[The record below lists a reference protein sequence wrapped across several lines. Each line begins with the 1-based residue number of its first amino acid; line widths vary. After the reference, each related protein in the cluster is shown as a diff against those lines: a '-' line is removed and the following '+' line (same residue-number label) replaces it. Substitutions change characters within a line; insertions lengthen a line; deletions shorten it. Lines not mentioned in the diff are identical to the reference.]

1 MLDPTG
7 DTPGGCGAAPS
18 YLPARALG
26 PTVSLMTVEP
36 EEAPEAFRA
45 AVAELRAAEVDAA
58 VTIREIPAP
67 NRLAPY
73 SFALAAEVLHGDDEL
88 ASGRFVV
95 LHDPAGQDAWE
106 GTSRVVAFMAAA
118 VEEEIGNDPLLPE
131 VGWAWLLDALAEHSA
146 EHAAAG
152 GTVTR
157 TSSARF
163 GTMAGDEDGCDVE
176 MRCSWT
182 PADASLGAHL
192 AAFCDVLCSMAGLP
206 PAQPGVARL
215 PLGRTR
221 A

>member
-1 MLDPTG
+1 
-7 DTPGGCGAAPS
+7 
-18 YLPARALG
+18 
-26 PTVSLMTVEP
+26 MTVEP
-36 EEAPEAFRA
+36 DEAPEAFRA
-45 AVAELRAAEVDAA
+45 AVADLRAADVDPA

-67 NRLAPY
+67 GRLAPY

-95 LHDPAGQDAWE
+95 LHDPAGQDAWD
-106 GTSRVVAFMAAA
+106 GQSRVVAFMSAE
-118 VEEEIGNDPLLPE
+118 VEEDIGNDPLLPE
-131 VGWAWLLDALAEHSA
+131 VGWAWLLDALEVRGAAHR
-146 EHAAAG
+146 AAG

-157 TSSARF
+157 TASSRF

-176 MRCSWT
+176 LRCSWT
-182 PADASLGAHL
+182 PADEHLGAHL

-215 PLGRTR
+215 PLGRAR